1 MQNQKNNSRH
11 IRSIAGL
18 VGIGSLVAAFGSGA
32 AMGDLVYELQALEG
46 EFAGSHI
53 SGFVTLSDAMAG
65 TSVWNLAQAISFD
78 FASDYGP
85 GYTWDMSDLIVSN
98 DVAFL
103 GVIGDAVLR
112 PTAVGGH
119 PGYGP
124 DWRMDTEPHTMPGSI
139 ALGLGADNGSP
150 VWNLVELGGDGN
162 LDYRTAMSPAG
173 APQWQLTLVPS
184 PATGCLLLLG
194 LACMKRRR

>member
-1 MQNQKNNSRH
+1 
-11 IRSIAGL
+11 
-18 VGIGSLVAAFGSGA
+18 
-32 AMGDLVYELQALEG
+32 MGDLVYELEALEG

-85 GYTWDMSDLIVSN
+85 GYSWDMSDLIVSN

-150 VWNLVELGGDGN
+150 IWNLVELGGDGN

-194 LACMKRRR
+194 FAGMKRRR